1 MELVLLG
8 SRVFPLLQMRRHPN
22 RSSGDACRIARGSRN
37 VLGLHHYIRWRL
49 LLDSRVVDVAM
60 AYGPPFVMLSSLKP
74 FFFNSLKHTLR
85 FSDNTGA

>member
-1 MELVLLG
+1 
-8 SRVFPLLQMRRHPN
+8 MR
-22 RSSGDACRIARGSRN
+22 
-37 VLGLHHYIRWRL
+37 WL